1 MIGQKNLI
9 NKINSISIDKFPR
22 FIVLVGDK
30 GSGKT
35 TLSHLIADN
44 LKAEFALSGIK
55 VDEIREVINTAYTVR
70 DKVVYCIK
78 DADTMRNEAKNAMLK
93 ITEEPPKNAYFIMTV
108 QDDSSLLDTIKS
120 RAFVLY
126 MEPYTIDD
134 LKEYYFANYTPADSD
149 VDTVCDIAS
158 TPYEI
163 DKLIEYGGDFIEY
176 VSLVVDNIADV
187 EPANAFKSSEKLALK
202 NDEGYDLKLFFKV
215 FCKICLDRILTDLG
229 HYSGG
234 VVVTTEY
241 INKCG
246 KLGVNKQQLYDS
258 WVLSIREEWW
268 V

>member
-22 FIVLVGDK
+22 FLVLVGDK

-55 VDEIREVINTAYTVR
+55 VDEIREVINTAYNVR

-134 LKEYYFANYTPADSD
+134 LKEYYHTNYTAADSD
-149 VDTVCDIAS
+149 IDIVCDIAT

-176 VSLVVDNIADV
+176 VSLVVDNIAEV
-187 EPANAFKSSEKLALK
+187 EPANAFKSSDKLALK
-202 NDEGYDLKLFFKV
+202 KEEGYDLKLFFKV
-215 FCKICLDRILTDLG
+215 FCKVCMDKLEIDLE
-229 HYSGG
+229 HYAHG
-234 VVVTTEY
+234 VVATVDY

-246 KLGVNKQQLYDS
+246 RLGVNKQQLYDS
-258 WVLSIREEWW
+258 WVFDIREVWL
-268 V
+268 